1 MKQNKTLY
9 RILALL
15 LVLVLAVG
23 LTACGNKDKSSDTKQ
38 ETNTQPENNN
48 SEDKDSEDTGSEG
61 DSENAK
67 TPADTKTDSG
77 VLAATTDVTAE
88 DILGRD
94 FSENIKISFAGIQVT
109 DGLDYNH
116 GNDYYS
122 WWTDTFNVEWDIT
135 SLTFENWV
143 ERMNIWINADD
154 LPDWSVWNFNPGDAA
169 NYVDQGLVKEL
180 PADWKEKYPNLAAAA
195 SCTAANSYYED
206 LYGGTYFLFRP
217 VFANNFPEEADTITS
232 HISVFLRKDWADQAN
247 YDLSANLASNSITI
261 SEFIAYLQA
270 VKDAGIAEYPW
281 YDTSGSVGQVLDRA
295 TMASGVMQSAYYKAD
310 DGQYHWGPAEEETGI
325 KETLRQI
332 KAAYDGGLLYPEFY
346 TLQDPDHIGHF
357 YASGDCAANMY
368 SGMAAW
374 FDRYDTQMQTNLG
387 ISYWDTSV
395 TLVLTDDNGVAHE
408 SPATNYWACNIIS
421 PNVDDETLD
430 RILTIWDYGCTEEG
444 QLRIR
449 LGIPDVD
456 WKYDENGEIVSTVAD
471 TGFASLEEKYTSL
484 YPITGNMFILS
495 DDYSFI
501 SPAFT
506 KQARERV
513 AELYITR
520 SNLASSRGQEPDW
533 NLLSY
538 SSQAMNLASMTYADE
553 YANIITKDGDFDTNY
568 DQWVADKL
576 KMVQPVL
583 DELNE
588 AFGN

>member
-1 MKQNKTLY
+1 MMKKNKTLH

-15 LVLVLAVG
+15 LMLVLAVG
-23 LTACGNKDKSSDTKQ
+23 LVACGNQEKDSDPKKEENNQ
-38 ETNTQPENNN
+38 NSQGNTNDSDKNDSDNN
-48 SEDKDSEDTGSEG
+48 SETT
-61 DSENAK
+61 N

-77 VLAATTDVTAE
+77 VLAAKTDVTAE
-88 DILGRD
+88 DILAKD
-94 FSENIKISFAGIQVT
+94 FSDKIKISFAGIQVT

-122 WWTDTFNVEWDIT
+122 WWTDTFNVEWDVT
-135 SLTFENWV
+135 SLTFENWI

-169 NYVDQGLVKEL
+169 NYVDQGLIKEL

-195 SCTAANSYYED
+195 SCTAANAYYEN

-232 HISVFLRKDWADQAN
+232 HISVVIRKDWADQAN
-247 YDLSANLASNSITI
+247 YDLSKNLESNSITFT
-261 SEFIAYLQA
+261 EFMDYLQA
-270 VKDAGIAEYPW
+270 IKDAGIAEYPW
-281 YDTSGSVGQVLDRA
+281 YNTAGGVGQALDRC
-295 TMASGVMQSAYYKAD
+295 TQASGIMQSAYYKSS

-325 KETLRQI
+325 KEGLRKI
-332 KAAYDGGLLYPEFY
+332 KAAYDNGLLYPEFY
-346 TLQDPDHIGHF
+346 TLQDPDDLGHF
-357 YASGDCAANMY
+357 YASGDCAANMH
-368 SGMAAW
+368 SGMAAY

-395 TLVLTDDNGVAHE
+395 ALVLTDDDGVAHE
-408 SPATNYWACNIIS
+408 TPSTNYWACNIIS
-421 PNVDDETLD
+421 PNIDDETLD

-456 WKYDENGEIVSTVAD
+456 WKYDENGEIVSTVTE
-471 TGFASLEEKYTSL
+471 TGFANLEEKYTSL

-506 KQARERV
+506 KQARDRV

-520 SNLASSRGQEPDW
+520 SNLASSRGKEPDW

-553 YANIITKDGDFDTNY
+553 YANIITKPGDFDANY

-576 KMVQPVL
+576 KMIQPVL
-583 DELNE
+583 DELNA
-588 AFGN
+588 AFAE